1 MGPRDDVYLKLLS
14 EWTDPLIVRFAKPSV
29 RFFIVLKI
37 LRCVVLSDDSA
48 SELVVT
54 VYCTNRAMLEKG
66 HLRIN
71 GRSHKVSREFEDIAI
86 RPYHSDRDNP

>member
-1 MGPRDDVYLKLLS
+1 M
-14 EWTDPLIVRFAKPSV
+14 
-29 RFFIVLKI
+29 
-37 LRCVVLSDDSA
+37 LSDDSA

-86 RPYHSDRDNP
+86 RPYHSDRDNPQISYGRPRLAGYIHR